1 MKRFKKIIPI
11 SILVIII
18 IFSCSKEEEETAI
31 VTIDPPSAATLIFPV
46 NNTECNEG
54 IVISDTE
61 TDVLFQW
68 EEAAN
73 ASSYV
78 LQITNL
84 NTGTSRN
91 ISTISTEFFIRILR
105 GTPYSWSV
113 TSKSGTNNLTAESEI
128 WRFYNAGLPEESF
141 PPFPAEAMSP
151 QSGSS
156 VDEGDITLEWQASDI
171 DNDIAS
177 YTIFLDTVNP
187 PLTEVGDTSNN
198 SLDVSVT
205 SGLIYYWKVITTDVI
220 GNTSD
225 SQVFQFRV
233 N

>member
-1 MKRFKKIIPI
+1 MQTWK
-11 SILVIII
+11 
-18 IFSCSKEEEETAI
+18 
-31 VTIDPPSAATLIFPV
+31 
-46 NNTECNEG
+46 
-54 IVISDTE
+54 
-61 TDVLFQW
+61 
-68 EEAAN
+68 
-73 ASSYV
+73 
-78 LQITNL
+78 
-84 NTGTSRN
+84 
-91 ISTISTEFFIRILR
+91 
-105 GTPYSWSV
+105 
-113 TSKSGTNNLTAESEI
+113 
-128 WRFYNAGLPEESF
+128 FYNAGLPEESF
-141 PPFPAEAMSP
+141 PPFPAEALSP